1 MLRQEIA
8 WFDQKVN
15 STGALATRLASDASA
30 VKGVSQ
36 KNYVYIHILYA
47 ICLYV
52 SSQITGIRFG
62 SILQIFG
69 GLVTAIAI
77 GFSASWEL
85 TLVLMFAFPV
95 LFLAGYFQIHLLSG
109 RAEENKQ
116 SIEESGQIAAESIDN
131 IDTVVSLGIEPQFC
145 SRYENLLHGP
155 FR

>member
-1 MLRQEIA
+1 M
-8 WFDQKVN
+8 
-15 STGALATRLASDASA
+15 
-30 VKGVSQ
+30 
-36 KNYVYIHILYA
+36 
-47 ICLYV
+47 CV

-95 LFLAGYFQIHLLSG
+95 LFIAGYFQIRLLSG